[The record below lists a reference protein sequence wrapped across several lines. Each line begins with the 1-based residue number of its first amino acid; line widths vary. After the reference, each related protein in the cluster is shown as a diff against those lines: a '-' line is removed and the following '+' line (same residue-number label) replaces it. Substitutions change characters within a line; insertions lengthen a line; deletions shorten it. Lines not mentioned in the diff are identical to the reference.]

1 MRETAWSPHIA
12 LMEEKYDVIACGT
25 GFKECLLSGLL
36 SVAGKHVLH
45 VDRNDF
51 YGGECAS
58 LNITQFMEQ
67 MQPKGEKQDLG
78 PNREWNIDLIPKFIM
93 ADGKLV
99 KALIHTKVNE
109 SLNFQFIAGS
119 YVLSNGKVDKVPSNA
134 KEALATSLV
143 GFFEKRHLKNFLEF
157 VADYVKNPENPKYK
171 DVAQMNAKQIME
183 KHSLAKETMDFIGH
197 AMALEPDDEYLTRPA
212 TELIEKMNLYGNSIN
227 KYEGQN
233 SPYLYP
239 MYGLGDLPQ
248 AFARLCAV
256 WGGVYM
262 LNRKVD
268 GILMENG
275 RAAGIISGNEKAY
288 APIIIGD
295 PSYFADIPGKTKNVG
310 QIVRAICLLHHCP
323 DCMKG
328 EVDSA
333 NIILP
338 QSSVGRK
345 HDIYICYTSYQQKV
359 CPKGW
364 YIAIASTSVETD
376 QPEKELDPALKLF
389 GKIDYISLKVHD
401 VIVPAIPGSQDGCY
415 CSSSYD
421 PTTHF
426 ETTIDEVLK
435 LYEEIMGK
443 PVDFDKKM
451 E

>member
-1 MRETAWSPHIA
+1 
-12 LMEEKYDVIACGT
+12 MEEHYDVIACGT

-36 SVAGKHVLH
+36 SVAGKKVLH

-67 MQPKGEKQDLG
+67 MKPEGPQQDLG
-78 PNREWNIDLIPKFIM
+78 PNRDWNIDLIPKFIM

-99 KALIHTKVNE
+99 KALTHTKVNE
-109 SLNFQFIAGS
+109 SLNFQLIAGS
-119 YVLSNGKVDKVPSNA
+119 YVYKDGKVDKVPSTTA
-134 KEALATSLV
+134 EALSTSLV
-143 GFFEKRHLKNFLEF
+143 GFFEKRCLKNFIQG
-157 VADYVKNPENPKYK
+157 VADYSKNPHDPKFAKVQNQTALELMK
-171 DVAQMNAKQIME
+171 DYRLE
-183 KHSLAKETMDFIGH
+183 PETMTFIGH
-197 AMALEPDDEYLTRPA
+197 AMALEPDDSYLQRPA
-212 TELIEKMNLYGNSIN
+212 LELIGKMQLYANSIY
-227 KYEGQN
+227 KFEGQN

-262 LNRKVD
+262 LNRPVD
-268 GILMENG
+268 GIIMEDG
-275 RAAGIISGNEKAY
+275 KAKGIISGTEKAY
-288 APIIIGD
+288 ADVIIGD
-295 PSYFADIPGKTKNVG
+295 PSYFTTIPGKTKVTG
-310 QIVRAICLLHHCP
+310 KIVRAICLLHHCP
-323 DCMKG
+323 DCMKN
-328 EVDSA
+328 ELDSA

-338 QSSVGRK
+338 QTEVKRN
-345 HDIYICYTSYQQKV
+345 HDIYVCYTSYQQRV

-376 QPEKELDPALKLF
+376 KPEQELQPALKLF

-401 VIVPAIPGSQDGCY
+401 IVEPVIPGSQDGCY

-426 ETTIDEVLK
+426 ETTIEEVLK
-435 LYEEIMGK
+435 LYEEIMGA
-443 PVDFDKKM
+443 PLDLDKK

>member
-1 MRETAWSPHIA
+1 
-12 LMEEKYDVIACGT
+12 MEEHYDVIACGT

-36 SVAGKHVLH
+36 SVAGKKVLH

-67 MQPKGEKQDLG
+67 MKPTGPQKDLG
-78 PNREWNIDLIPKFIM
+78 PNRDWNIDLIPKFIM

-99 KALIHTKVNE
+99 KALTHTKVNE
-109 SLNFQFIAGS
+109 SLNFQLIAGS
-119 YVLSNGKVDKVPSNA
+119 YVYKGGKIDKVPSTTG
-134 KEALATSLV
+134 EALSTSLV
-143 GFFEKRHLKNFLEF
+143 GFFEKRRLKNFLQF
-157 VADYVKNPENPKYK
+157 VYDY
-171 DVAQMNAKQIME
+171 ME
-183 KHSLAKETMDFIGH
+183 KPNDPKFAKLPNQTALQVMKEFSLEPETMTFIGH
-197 AMALEPDDEYLTRPA
+197 AMALEPDDSYLERGA
-212 TELIEKMNLYGNSIN
+212 VELVNKLVLYANSLY
-227 KYEGQN
+227 KFEGQN

-262 LNRKVD
+262 LNRPVD

-275 RAAGIISGNEKAY
+275 KAAGIISGEEKAY

-295 PSYFADIPGKTKNVG
+295 PSYFTTLPGKTKVTG
-310 QIVRAICLLHHCP
+310 KIVRAICLLSHCP
-323 DCMKG
+323 TGMGKYQ
-328 EVDSA
+328 VDSA
-333 NIILP
+333 NIIIP
-338 QSSVGRK
+338 QSEVGRK
-345 HDIYICYTSYQQKV
+345 HDIYVCYTSYQQRV

-364 YIAIASTSVETD
+364 YICIASTSVETD
-376 QPEKELDPALKLF
+376 KPEDELKPALNLF
-389 GKIDYISLKVHD
+389 GNIDYISLKVHD
-401 VIVPAIPGSQDGCY
+401 IVEPVIPGSQDGCY

-426 ETTIDEVLK
+426 ETTIEEVLK
-435 LYEEIMGK
+435 LYEEIMGA
-443 PVDFDKKM
+443 PLDLDKK